1 MFAAEVVRLQRQ
13 GRWNE
18 AEQECRRRL
27 NDQPRDDVALHQLGG
42 VVLRLGRVDEALDL
56 LRRAAELSPANPY
69 HRIDLAAVLGK
80 TGRPAEALPH
90 LAVALRLKPDIPEL
104 HNNLGVTLE
113 KLDRFDQAAASYREA
128 VRLRPDYPEA
138 HHNLGNLLRKAGR
151 PAESAA
157 EYRDAVRLNGQYGKA
172 VQGLAGTLADLGEIE
187 ETIRTLQA
195 LVEQMPSLAAAHSA
209 LLYTIHYSPEYDAS
223 RLAAEHREW
232 GRIFCEPV
240 RRAIAPHENDRT
252 PDRKLRVGYVS
263 PDFRDH
269 TVPHFVTAALE
280 QHDPERFEVFCYSDV
295 IARDAVTARLRASV
309 EHWAET
315 RGVQDEA
322 LAGRIRQD
330 QIDIL
335 VDLRGHAADNRLPMF
350 CLKPAPVQVNM
361 VGYFD
366 TTGLPTM
373 DYRITDEHQD
383 PLRQAQGGPPG
394 QTEQYHTEKLI
405 RIEPSCW
412 CYTADEDA
420 PEVAE
425 PPALKNGFI
434 TFGSLNKIVK
444 VSEPCAKLWA
454 RVLGTVP
461 PSTSSGRGGSKLLLS
476 VVSADAAG
484 TVRKRLESYGLPS
497 DRLIVTDKTRTRR
510 EYLQR
515 FSEIDIAL
523 DTWPFN
529 GITTSC
535 DGLWMGVPCVSMTG
549 ETSVSRAGKSI
560 LHGAGMGELATES
573 PERFVTVA
581 SQLARDVD
589 RLAQMRRTMRDR
601 LLASALMNHR
611 GFARKLEAAYRE
623 MWRAWCSQ
631 PRRRVD
637 AGPH

>member
-18 AEQECRRRL
+18 AEQKCRRRL
-27 NDQPRDDVALHQLGG
+27 AEQPRDDVALHQLGG

-80 TGRPAEALPH
+80 IGRPADALPH

-113 KLDRFDQAAASYREA
+113 KLDQFDHAAASYREA

-172 VQGLAGTLADLGEIE
+172 VQGLARTLADLGEIE
-187 ETIRTLQA
+187 ETISTLQG
-195 LVEQMPSLAAAHSA
+195 LVEHMPTLAAARSA
-209 LLYTIHYSPEYDAS
+209 LLYTIHYSPEYDGR

-232 GRIFCEPV
+232 GRIFCEPA
-240 RRAIAPHENDRT
+240 RRAIAPQENDRASE
-252 PDRKLRVGYVS
+252 RKLRVGYVS

-280 QHDPERFEVFCYSDV
+280 QHDRERFEVFRYSDV
-295 IARDAVTARLRASV
+295 IARDAVTEGLRASV
-309 EHWAET
+309 EHWAEA
-315 RGVQDEA
+315 RGMQDEA

-335 VDLRGHAADNRLPMF
+335 VDLRGHGADNRLPIF

-366 TTGLPTM
+366 TTGLATM

-383 PLRQAQGGPPG
+383 PTG

-425 PPALKNGFI
+425 LPVRKNDFV

-444 VSEPCAKLWA
+444 VSEPCSKLWA
-454 RVLGTVP
+454 AVLEAVP
-461 PSTSSGRGGSKLLLS
+461 CSKLLLS
-476 VVSADAAG
+476 VVSADATG

-497 DRLIVTDKTRTRR
+497 DRLITTDKTRTRR

-523 DTWPFN
+523 NTWPFN
-529 GITTSC
+529 GITTTC

-549 ETSVSRAGKSI
+549 QTSVSRAGKSI
-560 LHGAGMGELATES
+560 LHAGGLGELATAS
-573 PERFVTVA
+573 PEAFLRAA
-581 SQLARDVD
+581 SELARDVA
-589 RLAQMRRTMRDR
+589 RLTQMRRTMRDR
-601 LLASALMNHR
+601 LLASPLMDHR
-611 GFARKLEAAYRE
+611 GFARKLEAAYRD
-623 MWRAWCSQ
+623 MWRAWCAA
-631 PRRRVD
+631 R
-637 AGPH
+637 